1 MYHSDID
8 STAST
13 FVLLLEDLGSARM
26 ADQVDGCP
34 PADAAH
40 VMDAAAALHSYWWES
55 PKLDGLS
62 WLRPV
67 NNDAYKSAQEQYAA
81 VWPGFVERFAT
92 RVPPGGLAVA
102 DAYREKIADVFDWV
116 IENRPTTIAHTDFRL
131 DNFFFDHADGS
142 PVTIID
148 WQLSVRNVGAIDVG
162 YFLGESLSIEDR
174 RAHERALLERYHD
187 GLVAGGVTGYSFDDL
202 YDDYRM
208 SLVTQLTIPVI
219 GSSMD
224 PGNERGVRLF
234 DAMVERILTAIDDH
248 DAGQFLPV

>member
-1 MYHSDID
+1 MAAPGQQRRVQVRARAVRSGV
-8 STAST
+8 AG
-13 FVLLLEDLGSARM
+13 VRRALRLEGPARGARRCRRLSARR
-26 ADQVDGCP
+26 
-34 PADAAH
+34 
-40 VMDAAAALHSYWWES
+40 S
-55 PKLDGLS
+55 PTSSTGS
-62 WLRPV
+62 
-67 NNDAYKSAQEQYAA
+67 
-81 VWPGFVERFAT
+81 
-92 RVPPGGLAVA
+92 
-102 DAYREKIADVFDWV
+102 

-174 RAHERALLERYHD
+174 RAHERDLLERYHD

-224 PGNERGVRLF
+224 LGQRARGAALRRCGGARPHRHRRSRRGPVLARVAGPKVR
-234 DAMVERILTAIDDH
+234 
-248 DAGQFLPV
+248 P